1 MNHISTVIPT
11 KSHYLLKGPW
21 VTLNHFSL
29 CFSVQFKAILL
40 PFLFLQM
47 RLDDLIWSE
56 REGKKQEREE
66 ILNKRKGLSQKL
78 ISKEDFSAW
87 LTSFFFSFCDFS
99 TRANTALSPDNCFTS
114 TRVWC
119 GAAVKWK
126 AVQMCYYLN
135 FMIVYIFNVWP
146 LKTIH

>member
-29 CFSVQFKAILL
+29 CFSAQFKAILL

-87 LTSFFFSFCDFS
+87 LTSFFFFLLWFFYKSKHS
-99 TRANTALSPDNCFTS
+99 IVSWQLLYIYQSLMWRNTNSGEVKSCTDVLLSKFYDSVHF
-114 TRVWC
+114 
-119 GAAVKWK
+119 
-126 AVQMCYYLN
+126 
-135 FMIVYIFNVWP
+135 
-146 LKTIH
+146 